1 MHKIGIIGTGNMGS
15 ALIRGLA
22 ASGKATGES
31 ITAFDPDEAKAHLL
45 HNELGVVPARSIRDT
60 VAPDV
65 GTLVLAVKP
74 QIMDRVLGELA
85 AHMAHDPLVMSIAA
99 GITTDRIVAKL
110 GPTAR
115 VIRAMPNAAAMVG
128 QSATALCTGGAADE
142 SDLLTAMD
150 LFSAFGAVAAVDE
163 KMMNAVTGLSGSG
176 PAYFFVML
184 EGLVDGAVLMGLDR
198 PTARVL
204 AVQTM
209 LGAAL
214 MAGMKAPFSELKDQI
229 TSPGGTTI
237 AGLEVMERA
246 GVRGVLMETIR
257 AATARGDELAGPHA
271 DALSKK

>member
-1 MHKIGIIGTGNMGS
+1 MQKIGIIGTGNMGS
-15 ALIRGLA
+15 ALIRGLT
-22 ASGKATGES
+22 ASGKAPGDS
-31 ITAFDPDEAKAHLL
+31 ITAFDVDEEKVRRL
-45 HNELGVVPARSIRDT
+45 HDELGIVPARGIRDAA
-60 VAPDV
+60 APDV
-65 GTLVLAVKP
+65 ETLVLSVKP

-85 AHMAHDPLVMSIAA
+85 GHMSHGPLVMSIAA

-110 GPTAR
+110 GPRAR

-150 LFSAFGAVAAVDE
+150 LFSAFGAVASVDE
-163 KMMNAVTGLSGSG
+163 KMMNAVTALSGSG

-184 EGLVDGAVLMGLDR
+184 EGLVDGAVLMGMDR

-204 AVQTM
+204 AVHTM

-214 MAGMKAPFSELKDQI
+214 MAGQKAAFSDLKDQI

-246 GVRGVLMETIR
+246 GLRGVLMETIR
-257 AATARGDELAGPHA
+257 AATTRGDELAGP
-271 DALSKK
+271 K